1 MPKLFDLLM
10 TVKPNAGRRIER
22 FFGGLA
28 GAAGGGVAP
37 LWCGVR
43 RLRFLMV
50 QFPPEAPRSQGRR
63 PAQ

>member
-28 GAAGGGVAP
+28 GAAGGGVAQR
-37 LWCGVR
+37 WCVSLAR
-43 RLRFLMV
+43 RFFMV
-50 QFPPEAPRSQGRR
+50 QFLP
-63 PAQ
+63 